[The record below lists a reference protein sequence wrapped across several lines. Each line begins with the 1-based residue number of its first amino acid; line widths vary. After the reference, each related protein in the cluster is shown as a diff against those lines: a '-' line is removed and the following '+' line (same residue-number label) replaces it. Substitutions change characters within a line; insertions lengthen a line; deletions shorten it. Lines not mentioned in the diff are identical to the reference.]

1 MIVPRGGGVYA
12 RDFSAKWESG
22 RGEGRESEP
31 IRERKF

>member
-1 MIVPRGGGVYA
+1 MIVPGGVFYA
-12 RDFSAKWESG
+12 RDFSAMWGSG

>member
-1 MIVPRGGGVYA
+1 MIVPRGGVYA
-12 RDFSAKWESG
+12 RDFSAKWGSG

>member
-1 MIVPRGGGVYA
+1 MIVPGGVFYA
-12 RDFSAKWESG
+12 RDFSIKWRSE